1 MSFSQNVKDE
11 ICKSSTLNECC
22 SISELYGFL
31 LFSNHFY
38 IDEIKIN
45 IENIN
50 VIERVSLLFRK
61 VFGINPIIL
70 STGSKTIISITDKSQ
85 LQLIFS
91 EFGYDF
97 KPFVSIHINRNILND
112 SCCNIAFIKGIFL
125 ACGSITNPDKY
136 YHLEIKTVHS
146 KLSAETISVM
156 LDLNMKPKVTKRKN
170 ISIIY
175 MKDSTDIE
183 DFLTLISAPV
193 SSLTIMETKV
203 EKELINNI
211 NRKVNCETANL
222 SRLVEASMKQID
234 IISKIIDKYGI
245 EFFPENLH
253 SMVNLRLENPQFSLS
268 ELAQISD
275 EGLSKAGINHRLR
288 KIISLAQGENI

>member
-22 SISELYGFL
+22 SKSELYGFL
-31 LFSNHFY
+31 LFSSYFT

-50 VIERVSLLFRK
+50 VIERIALLFRK

-70 STGSKTIISITDKSQ
+70 STGTKKIISITEKDQ
-85 LQLIFS
+85 LRLIFS
-91 EFGYDF
+91 DFGYDY

-112 SCCNIAFIKGIFL
+112 NCCNIAFIKGMFL
-125 ACGSITNPDKY
+125 ACGSITNPNKH
-136 YHLEIKTVHS
+136 YHLEIKT
-146 KLSAETISVM
+146 ISSRLAGEAISIM
-156 LDLNMKPKVTKRKN
+156 LDLNMKPKITKRKN
-170 ISIIY
+170 VSVIY
-175 MKDSTDIE
+175 TKDSTDIE

-193 SSLTIMETKV
+193 SSLNIMEAKV
-203 EKELINNI
+203 EKELINNV

-222 SRLVEASMKQID
+222 SRLVEASMRQID
-234 IISKIIDKYGI
+234 IISKTIDKYGI

-253 SMVNLRLENPQFSLS
+253 STINLRLANPELSLS
-268 ELAQISD
+268 ELAHISD
-275 EGLSKAGINHRLR
+275 DGLSKAGINHRLR
-288 KIISLAQGENI
+288 KIISIAQGG

>member
-22 SISELYGFL
+22 STSELYGFL
-31 LFSNHFY
+31 LFSSQFN

-70 STGSKTIISITDKSQ
+70 STGSKTIISITEKSQ
-85 LQLIFS
+85 LKLIFS

-97 KPFVSIHINRNILND
+97 KPFVSLHINRNILKD
-112 SCCNIAFIKGIFL
+112 SCCNIAFVKGVFL
-125 ACGSITNPDKY
+125 ACGSITNPNKH
-136 YHLEIKTVHS
+136 YHLEIKTLHS
-146 KLSAETISVM
+146 KLSAEMVSIM
-156 LDLNMKPKVTKRKN
+156 LDLNMKPKITKRKN
-170 ISIIY
+170 ISVIY

-193 SSLTIMETKV
+193 ASLRIMETKV

-234 IISKIIDKYGI
+234 IISKTIDKHGI

-253 SMVNLRLENPQFSLS
+253 SMVNLRLENPQLSLS
-268 ELAQISD
+268 ELAQIS
-275 EGLSKAGINHRLR
+275 GLSKAGTNHRLR
-288 KIISLAQGENI
+288 KIISLAQGE